1 MERNLILRICFQFY
15 QFTLFAMSLNEMKP
29 GNTICPTD
37 SRLRPDIRKLESGD
51 IDGAALEK
59 TRLEEK
65 QRDARKS
72 KKSKKGDEFVPRYE
86 CSMYSVHRDV
96 YLRWK
101 RIVAFSSSSLIVLW
115 VSRFQFR
122 FSLLAGSLLLFFPF
136 YATGGCLLKELFFQ
150 QLFHLE
156 NITCLE

>member
-1 MERNLILRICFQFY
+1 MNRFFLILKFHFQFY

-29 GNTICPTD
+29 GKAICPTD

-72 KKSKKGDEFVPRYE
+72 KKSKKGDDFVPRY
-86 CSMYSVHRDV
+86 M
-96 YLRWK
+96 
-101 RIVAFSSSSLIVLW
+101 
-115 VSRFQFR
+115 
-122 FSLLAGSLLLFFPF
+122 
-136 YATGGCLLKELFFQ
+136 
-150 QLFHLE
+150 
-156 NITCLE
+156 N

>member
-1 MERNLILRICFQFY
+1 MILRICFQFY

-86 CSMYSVHRDV
+86 YSIACLSGMGMLVLLLHSLV
-96 YLRWK
+96 CNFVPQFLG
-101 RIVAFSSSSLIVLW
+101 RISVVVDAFSQPNWFLV
-115 VSRFQFR
+115 
-122 FSLLAGSLLLFFPF
+122 FPF
-136 YATGGCLLKELFFQ
+136 A
-150 QLFHLE
+150 HLGDV
-156 NITCLE
+156 